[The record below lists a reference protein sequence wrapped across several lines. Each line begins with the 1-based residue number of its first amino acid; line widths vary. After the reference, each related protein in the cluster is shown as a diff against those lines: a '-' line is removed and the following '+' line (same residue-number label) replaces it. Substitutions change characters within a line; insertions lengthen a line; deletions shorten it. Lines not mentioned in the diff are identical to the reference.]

1 MTNLNDQDLSK
12 VAAGGGSADFATN
25 DNIVTRRPQITPK
38 PGDGDGGGGGG
49 IPIESEN
56 PPDDGGNM
64 NPGPV

>member
-12 VAAGGGSADFATN
+12 VAAGGGSADFALN

-64 NPGPV
+64 NPGLV